1 MHSKIKI
8 VLLSLMLTTAT
19 FAGSKG
25 VGSDV
30 SNNTGLPNGK
40 PFQTI
45 ANSFEAIETDIANL
59 TSRVTSLEDRAT
71 TLEDAIRV
79 LEEETASMQIQIDQN
94 SHNIEELQI
103 QVDYNTLLLGQLRD
117 DITQINSVL
126 EQKQNIIDG
135 KCSEGSA
142 IREVKE
148 EIGLTLTI
156 DELHKIGV
164 FECFQS
170 YPNGIADN
178 EFHHT
183 FISELK
189 TGITNLIL
197 DKNEV
202 EAVKLV
208 SLLEFQNLIN
218 NIGTDNHFVP
228 SNKKYYQLILKSIK
242 EAIKN
247 P

>member
-1 MHSKIKI
+1 MPEYIDIVTKQGIPTGKSALKSDVHTKGYYHNTAHVWLFTKDGH
-8 VLLSLMLTTAT
+8 VLLAQR
-19 FAGSKG
+19 AASKLICPLLW
-25 VGSDV
+25 DV
-30 SNNTGLPNGK
+30 SVAGHVDAAE
-40 PFQTI
+40 TI
-45 ANSFEAIETDIANL
+45 
-59 TSRVTSLEDRAT
+59 
-71 TLEDAIRV
+71 EDA
-79 LEEETASMQIQIDQN
+79 
-94 SHNIEELQI
+94 
-103 QVDYNTLLLGQLRD
+103 
-117 DITQINSVL
+117 
-126 EQKQNIIDG
+126 
-135 KCSEGSA
+135 A

-247 P
+247 H

>member
-1 MHSKIKI
+1 MPEYIDIVTKQGIPTGKSALKSDAHTKGYYHITAHVWLYTKDGY
-8 VLLSLMLTTAT
+8 VLLAQRAAT
-19 FAGSKG
+19 KLICPLLW
-25 VGSDV
+25 DV
-30 SNNTGLPNGK
+30 SVAGHVDATE
-40 PFQTI
+40 TI
-45 ANSFEAIETDIANL
+45 
-59 TSRVTSLEDRAT
+59 
-71 TLEDAIRV
+71 EDA
-79 LEEETASMQIQIDQN
+79 
-94 SHNIEELQI
+94 
-103 QVDYNTLLLGQLRD
+103 
-117 DITQINSVL
+117 
-126 EQKQNIIDG
+126 
-135 KCSEGSA
+135 A

-156 DELHKIGV
+156 DQLQKIGV

-208 SLLEFQNLIN
+208 SLSEFQNLIN
-218 NIGTDNHFVP
+218 NIGIDNHFVP

-247 P
+247 S